1 MCYQISLSSFI
12 PIKEK
17 SKCVTALIGWLSLT
31 DPQLQ
36 ENKNQYLLFYLG
48 IWCVLASFMSI
59 WHELVIWQK
68 GTQIV
73 KMSLWDSAVDRQACS
88 ALIISDWEGRTLPIV
103 GGDNPGLVILGFLR
117 KQAEQAVRNK
127 PIISTLLWSMH
138 QLLPICSAL
147 FEYLTWLP
155 SMNCDSTSV
164 NQI

>member
-12 PIKEK
+12 PIKGK
-17 SKCVTALIGWLSLT
+17 SKCVTALTGWLSLT
-31 DPQLQ
+31 DPQPQ
-36 ENKNQYLLFYLG
+36 ENKDQYLLLYLG

-59 WHELVIWQK
+59 WHELVIWEK
-68 GTQIV
+68 GTQTV

-88 ALIISDWEGRTLPIV
+88 ALIISDWEGRILPIV

-127 PIISTLLWSMH
+127 TINSTPPWPTH

-147 FEYLTWLP
+147 FEFLPWLP
-155 SMNCDSTSV
+155 SVDWDSRYSFWS
-164 NQI
+164 